1 MVVLTLVPH
10 SRIYL
15 QLLRVGGAFTKL
27 FQSGVMRNF
36 VVTESTTKNVSTS
49 YFQNLGTTMEAYG
62 PSDRHLRPG
71 TRSFRMTPLCQPIS
85 EESCMATKEIT
96 HEELNPFEIAK
107 QQFNRAA
114 DYLELDASI
123 RNVLSSAKRQ
133 LIVSIPVK
141 MDGGD
146 VQVLE
151 GYRVKHNI
159 ARGPAKG
166 GIRYH
171 PNVTLDEVKA
181 LASWMTWKCAT
192 VGIPYGGGKG
202 GVICDPKSLSMNELE
217 RLTRRYAFEIAPIIG
232 PDRDIPAPDVYTD
245 EQTMAWIMDTI
256 SMVRGHT
263 ELGVVTGKPIS
274 LGGSQGRSEATAR
287 GCLYAL
293 REACKVKGL
302 ELRGARVSV
311 HGFGNAG
318 ANIARLAAEDGA
330 RVVAICDSRVGLYSE
345 SGIDIKTALRH
356 KKQTKSLVGL
366 SGVKE
371 MSPEEVLTV
380 DCDILLPAALENA
393 ITLAN
398 VGKVKAKIIAELAN
412 GPTTPGADR
421 VLDGEGV
428 LLVPDILANAG
439 GVTVSYYEW
448 VQDQYSF
455 FWSERQIN
463 ETLEQTIRTAFKA
476 VHETMQRYDTDMRTG
491 AYILAVDRVAEATR
505 VRGIFP

>member
-1 MVVLTLVPH
+1 
-10 SRIYL
+10 
-15 QLLRVGGAFTKL
+15 
-27 FQSGVMRNF
+27 
-36 VVTESTTKNVSTS
+36 
-49 YFQNLGTTMEAYG
+49 
-62 PSDRHLRPG
+62 
-71 TRSFRMTPLCQPIS
+71 
-85 EESCMATKEIT
+85 MASSAALKEQ
-96 HEELNPFEIAK
+96 LNPFEIAK

-114 DYLELDASI
+114 DYLELEDSM
-123 RNVLSSAKRQ
+123 RNVLQSVKRQ

-141 MDGGD
+141 MDGGE
-146 VQVLE
+146 VKVFE
-151 GYRVKHNI
+151 GYRVQHNI

-171 PNVTLDEVKA
+171 PGVTLDEVKA

-202 GVICDPKSLSMNELE
+202 GVICDPKSMSKNELE

-263 ELGVVTGKPIS
+263 ELGVVTGKPVS
-274 LGGSQGRSEATAR
+274 LGGSLGRSEATAR

-293 REACKVKGL
+293 REACKVKGISL
-302 ELRGARVSV
+302 KGARVAV

-318 ANIARLAAEDGA
+318 ANIARLVAADGA
-330 RVVAICDSRVGLYSE
+330 RVVAACDSKAGLYAE
-345 SGIDIKTALRH
+345 NGIDVAAALKH
-356 KKQTKSLVGL
+356 KAETSSLAGL
-366 SGVKE
+366 PGAKE
-371 MSPEEVLTV
+371 IEPEDIIGV
-380 DCDILLPAALENA
+380 DCDILLPSALENA
-393 ITLAN
+393 ITLSN
-398 VGKVKAKIIAELAN
+398 VGRVKAKIIAELAN
-412 GPTTPGADR
+412 GPTTPGADQ
-421 VLDGEGV
+421 VLADQGV
-428 LLVPDILANAG
+428 FLVPDILANAG

-455 FWSERQIN
+455 FWSERQIH
-463 ETLEQTIRTAFKA
+463 ETLEQTMQTAFKS
-476 VHETMQRYDTDMRTG
+476 VHETSQRYDTDMRIA

>member
-1 MVVLTLVPH
+1 MV
-10 SRIYL
+10 
-15 QLLRVGGAFTKL
+15 
-27 FQSGVMRNF
+27 
-36 VVTESTTKNVSTS
+36 
-49 YFQNLGTTMEAYG
+49 
-62 PSDRHLRPG
+62 
-71 TRSFRMTPLCQPIS
+71 
-85 EESCMATKEIT
+85 TKEAIR
-96 HEELNPFEIAK
+96 EELNPFEIAR
-107 QQFNRAA
+107 QQFNKAA
-114 DYLELDASI
+114 DYLDLDAST
-123 RNVLSSAKRQ
+123 RQVLSNTKRQ

-146 VQVLE
+146 VQVFE
-151 GYRVKHNI
+151 GYRVQHNI

-202 GVICDPKSLSMNELE
+202 GVICDPKSLSRGELE

-256 SMVRGHT
+256 SMIRGHT

-274 LGGSQGRSEATAR
+274 LGGSQGRAEATAR

-293 REACKVKGL
+293 REACRVKGI
-302 ELRGARVSV
+302 ELKGARLAV

-318 ANIARLAAEDGA
+318 ANIARLAAADGA
-330 RVVAICDSRVGLYSE
+330 RIIAAADSKAGVYSD
-345 SGIDIKTALRH
+345 SGIDIPAALQH
-356 KKQTKSLVGL
+356 KLETKSLAGL
-366 SGVKE
+366 PGTKEIAPEDLIGVE
-371 MSPEEVLTV
+371 
-380 DCDILLPAALENA
+380 CDILLPAALENT

-398 VGKVKAKIIAELAN
+398 VGRVKAKIIAELAN
-412 GPTTPGADR
+412 GPTTPGSDE
-421 VLDGEGV
+421 VLFDQGV
-428 LLVPDILANAG
+428 FLVPDILANAG

-455 FWSERQIN
+455 FWTEKQIN
-463 ETLEQTIRTAFKA
+463 ETLEQTIRTAFNS
-476 VHETMQRYDTDMRTG
+476 VHETAAHHGTDMRTG

>member
-1 MVVLTLVPH
+1 
-10 SRIYL
+10 
-15 QLLRVGGAFTKL
+15 
-27 FQSGVMRNF
+27 
-36 VVTESTTKNVSTS
+36 
-49 YFQNLGTTMEAYG
+49 
-62 PSDRHLRPG
+62 
-71 TRSFRMTPLCQPIS
+71 
-85 EESCMATKEIT
+85 MATKAAFQ
-96 HEELNPFEIAK
+96 EELNPFEIAK

-114 DYLELDASI
+114 DYLELDAST
-123 RNVLSSAKRQ
+123 RQVLSNAKRQ
-133 LIVSIPVK
+133 LIVSVPVK

-146 VQVLE
+146 VQVFE
-151 GYRVKHNI
+151 GYRVQHNI

-202 GVICDPKSLSMNELE
+202 GVICDPKSLSTNELE

-263 ELGVVTGKPIS
+263 ELGVVTGKPVS
-274 LGGSQGRSEATAR
+274 LGGSLGRSEATAR

-293 REACKVKGL
+293 REACRVKNIDL
-302 ELRGARVSV
+302 KSARVAV

-318 ANIARLAAEDGA
+318 ANVARLVEEDGA
-330 RVVAICDSRVGLYSE
+330 RVVAVCDSKVGIYSE
-345 SGIDIKTALRH
+345 KGIDIKAALRH
-356 KKQTKSLVGL
+356 KKETGSLAEFP
-366 SGVKE
+366 GVKE
-371 MSPEEVLTV
+371 ISPAEVLLV

-393 ITLAN
+393 ITLSN
-398 VGKVKAKIIAELAN
+398 VGNVKARIIAELAN
-412 GPTTPGADR
+412 GPTTPGSDR
-421 VLDGEGV
+421 VLDQRGV
-428 LLVPDILANAG
+428 FLVPDILANAG

-463 ETLEQTIRTAFKA
+463 KTLEKTIRTAFKA
-476 VHETMQRYDTDMRTG
+476 VHQTARRYDTDMRTG

>member
-1 MVVLTLVPH
+1 
-10 SRIYL
+10 
-15 QLLRVGGAFTKL
+15 
-27 FQSGVMRNF
+27 
-36 VVTESTTKNVSTS
+36 
-49 YFQNLGTTMEAYG
+49 
-62 PSDRHLRPG
+62 
-71 TRSFRMTPLCQPIS
+71 
-85 EESCMATKEIT
+85 MATKEAFQ
-96 HEELNPFEIAK
+96 EELNPFEIAK

-114 DYLELDASI
+114 DYLELGESM
-123 RNVLSSAKRQ
+123 RHVLQNAKRQ

-141 MDGGD
+141 MDGGE
-146 VQVLE
+146 VQVFE
-151 GYRVKHNI
+151 GYRVQHNI

-166 GIRYH
+166 GVRYH

-202 GVICDPKSLSMNELE
+202 GVICDPKSLSTNELE

-263 ELGVVTGKPIS
+263 ELGVVTGKPVS
-274 LGGSQGRSEATAR
+274 LGGSLGRKEATAR

-293 REACKVKGL
+293 REACKVKGINL
-302 ELRGARVSV
+302 NGARVAV

-318 ANIARLAAEDGA
+318 ANIARMVAEDGA
-330 RVVAICDSRVGLYSE
+330 RVVAACDSKAGIYAE
-345 SGIDIKTALRH
+345 NGIDVPAALKH
-356 KKQTKSLVGL
+356 KAATGSLAGLPGTKEIAS
-366 SGVKE
+366 
-371 MSPEEVLTV
+371 EEIVTV

-393 ITLAN
+393 ITLTN
-398 VGKVKAKIIAELAN
+398 VGRVKAKIIAELAN

-421 VLDGEGV
+421 VLADKDV
-428 LLVPDILANAG
+428 FLVPDILANAG

-463 ETLEQTIRTAFKA
+463 DTLEQTMQSAFKA
-476 VHETMQRYDTDMRTG
+476 VHDTAQRYSTDMRTG
-491 AYILAVDRVAEATR
+491 AYILAVARVAEATS

>member
-1 MVVLTLVPH
+1 
-10 SRIYL
+10 
-15 QLLRVGGAFTKL
+15 
-27 FQSGVMRNF
+27 
-36 VVTESTTKNVSTS
+36 
-49 YFQNLGTTMEAYG
+49 
-62 PSDRHLRPG
+62 
-71 TRSFRMTPLCQPIS
+71 
-85 EESCMATKEIT
+85 MATKQAFQ
-96 HEELNPFEIAK
+96 EELNPFEIAK

-114 DYLELDASI
+114 EYLELDESI
-123 RNVLSSAKRQ
+123 RHVLSNTKRQ

-146 VQVLE
+146 VQVFE
-151 GYRVKHNI
+151 GYRVQHNI

-181 LASWMTWKCAT
+181 LATWMTWKCAT

-202 GVICDPKSLSMNELE
+202 GVVCDPKSLSKNELE
-217 RLTRRYAFEIAPIIG
+217 RLTRRYAFEIAPILG

-263 ELGVVTGKPIS
+263 SLGVVTGKPIS

-293 REACKVKGL
+293 REACKVQGL
-302 ELRGARVSV
+302 DLKGARVAV

-318 ANIARLAAEDGA
+318 ANIAWMVAADGA
-330 RVVAICDSRVGLYSE
+330 RVVAVCDSKTGLYSP
-345 SGIDIKTALRH
+345 SGIDIQAALRY
-356 KKQTKSLVGL
+356 KEQTKSLAGFP
-366 SGVKE
+366 GVKE
-371 MSPEEVLTV
+371 ISCDEVLTV
-380 DCDILLPAALENA
+380 DCEILLPAALENA

-412 GPTTPGADR
+412 GPTTPGSDR
-421 VLDGEGV
+421 VLAEEGV
-428 LLVPDILANAG
+428 FLVPDILANAG

-455 FWSERQIN
+455 FWSEKQIN
-463 ETLEQTIRTAFKA
+463 ETLEQTMQTAFKS
-476 VHETMQRYDTDMRTG
+476 VHDTAQRYNTDMRTG

>member
-1 MVVLTLVPH
+1 
-10 SRIYL
+10 
-15 QLLRVGGAFTKL
+15 
-27 FQSGVMRNF
+27 
-36 VVTESTTKNVSTS
+36 
-49 YFQNLGTTMEAYG
+49 
-62 PSDRHLRPG
+62 
-71 TRSFRMTPLCQPIS
+71 
-85 EESCMATKEIT
+85 MATREALQ
-96 HEELNPFEIAK
+96 EELNPFQIAK

-114 DYLELDASI
+114 DYLDLDQST
-123 RNVLSSAKRQ
+123 RNVLSAAKRQ

-146 VQVLE
+146 VQVFE
-151 GYRVKHNI
+151 GYRVQHNI

-202 GVICDPKSLSMNELE
+202 GVICDPKSLSKNELE

-274 LGGSQGRSEATAR
+274 LGGSQGRAEATAR

-293 REACKVKGL
+293 REACRVKGINL
-302 ELRGARVSV
+302 NGARVAV

-318 ANIARLAAEDGA
+318 ANIARLVAGDGA
-330 RVVAICDSRVGLYSE
+330 RVVAACDSKAGVFSD
-345 SGIDIKTALRH
+345 SGIDIQAALRH
-356 KKQTKSLVGL
+356 KAETKSLAGL
-366 SGVKE
+366 SGTKSI
-371 MSPEEVLTV
+371 SPEDIIGV
-380 DCDILLPAALENA
+380 DCDILLPSALENA

-398 VGKVKAKIIAELAN
+398 VGQVKAKIIAELAN
-412 GPTTPGADR
+412 GPTTPGSDR
-421 VLDGEGV
+421 VLADEGV
-428 LLVPDILANAG
+428 FLVPDILANAG

-455 FWSERQIN
+455 FWSEHQIN
-463 ETLEQTIRTAFKA
+463 ETLEQTMRTAFKS
-476 VHETMQRYDTDMRTG
+476 VYETAQRYDTDMRTG

>member
-1 MVVLTLVPH
+1 
-10 SRIYL
+10 
-15 QLLRVGGAFTKL
+15 
-27 FQSGVMRNF
+27 
-36 VVTESTTKNVSTS
+36 
-49 YFQNLGTTMEAYG
+49 
-62 PSDRHLRPG
+62 
-71 TRSFRMTPLCQPIS
+71 
-85 EESCMATKEIT
+85 MATQQAFE
-96 HEELNPFEIAK
+96 EELNPFEIAK

-114 DYLELDASI
+114 DYLDLDSSM
-123 RNVLSSAKRQ
+123 RQVLSSAKRQ

-146 VQVLE
+146 VRVFE
-151 GYRVKHNI
+151 GYRVQHNI

-181 LASWMTWKCAT
+181 LAAWMTWKCAT

-202 GVICDPKSLSMNELE
+202 GVVCDPKSLSQNELE
-217 RLTRRYAFEIAPIIG
+217 RLTRRFAFEIAPIIG

-293 REACKVKGL
+293 REACRVNKMDLK
-302 ELRGARVSV
+302 GARVAI

-318 ANIARLAAEDGA
+318 ANIAHMVVADGA
-330 RVVAICDSRVGLYSE
+330 RVVAVCDSNVGLYAE
-345 SGIDIKTALRH
+345 QGIDIQEALRH
-356 KKQTKSLVGL
+356 KKRNKSLVGL
-366 SGVKE
+366 AGAKE
-371 MSPEEVLTV
+371 IACDEVLTA

-393 ITLAN
+393 ITMKN
-398 VGKVKAKIIAELAN
+398 VGNVKAKIIAELAN

-421 VLDGEGV
+421 VLEDGGV
-428 LLVPDILANAG
+428 FMIPDVLANAG

-455 FWSERQIN
+455 FWSEKQIN
-463 ETLEQTIRTAFKA
+463 DTLEQTMRTAFNS
-476 VHETMQRYDTDMRTG
+476 VHETAQRHKTDMRTA

>member
-1 MVVLTLVPH
+1 
-10 SRIYL
+10 
-15 QLLRVGGAFTKL
+15 
-27 FQSGVMRNF
+27 
-36 VVTESTTKNVSTS
+36 
-49 YFQNLGTTMEAYG
+49 
-62 PSDRHLRPG
+62 
-71 TRSFRMTPLCQPIS
+71 
-85 EESCMATKEIT
+85 MATSEALA
-96 HEELNPFEIAK
+96 EELNPFQIAK
-107 QQFNRAA
+107 AQFNRAA
-114 DYLELDASI
+114 DYLDLDAST
-123 RNVLSSAKRQ
+123 RAVLSSPKRQ

-146 VQVLE
+146 VQVFE
-151 GYRVKHNI
+151 GYRVQHNI
-159 ARGPAKG
+159 ARGPCKG

-202 GVICDPKSLSMNELE
+202 GVICDPKSLSKDELE

-274 LGGSQGRSEATAR
+274 LGGSLGRAEATAR

-293 REACKVKGL
+293 REACKVKGIAL
-302 ELRGARVSV
+302 KGARVAV

-318 ANIARLAAEDGA
+318 ANIARLVAADGA
-330 RVVAICDSRVGLYSE
+330 KVVAACDSKAGLYAE
-345 SGIDIKTALRH
+345 SGIDIQAALRH
-356 KKQTKSLVGL
+356 KAETKSLAGL
-366 SGVKE
+366 SGPKAI
-371 MSPEEVLTV
+371 SPEEIVGV
-380 DCDILLPAALENA
+380 DCDILLPSALENA

-398 VGKVKAKIIAELAN
+398 VKQVKAKIIAELAN

-421 VLDGEGV
+421 VLADAGV
-428 LLVPDILANAG
+428 FLIPDILANAG

-455 FWSERQIN
+455 FWSEKQIN
-463 ETLEQTIRTAFKA
+463 ETLELAMRTAFNSVYA
-476 VHETMQRYDTDMRTG
+476 TAHRYGTDMRTG
-491 AYILAVDRVAEATR
+491 AYILAVERVAEATR

>member
-1 MVVLTLVPH
+1 
-10 SRIYL
+10 
-15 QLLRVGGAFTKL
+15 
-27 FQSGVMRNF
+27 
-36 VVTESTTKNVSTS
+36 
-49 YFQNLGTTMEAYG
+49 
-62 PSDRHLRPG
+62 
-71 TRSFRMTPLCQPIS
+71 
-85 EESCMATKEIT
+85 MATKEAFQ
-96 HEELNPFEIAK
+96 EELNPFEIAK
-107 QQFNRAA
+107 QQFNIAA
-114 DYLELDASI
+114 DFLELESSL
-123 RNVLSSAKRQ
+123 RRVLENPKRQ

-146 VQVLE
+146 VQVFE
-151 GYRVKHNI
+151 GYRVQHNI

-171 PNVTLDEVKA
+171 PNVSLDEVKA

-202 GVICDPKSLSMNELE
+202 GVICDPKSLSKNELE

-274 LGGSQGRSEATAR
+274 LGGSQGRAEATAR

-293 REACKVKGL
+293 REACRVKGINL
-302 ELRGARVSV
+302 KGSRVAV

-318 ANIARLAAEDGA
+318 ANIARLVAEDGA
-330 RVVAICDSRVGLYSE
+330 RVVAVCDSKAGVYSE
-345 SGIDIKTALRH
+345 NGIDIPAALSH
-356 KKQTKSLVGL
+356 KAATSSLYGL
-366 SGVKE
+366 SGTKE
-371 MSPEEVLTV
+371 VAPEEIIGI

-398 VGKVKAKIIAELAN
+398 VGKVKAQIIAELAN
-412 GPTTPGADR
+412 GPTTPGADK
-421 VLDGEGV
+421 VFADNDV
-428 LLVPDILANAG
+428 MLVPDILANAG

-448 VQDQYSF
+448 VQDQNSF
-455 FWSERQIN
+455 FWSEKQIN
-463 ETLEQTIRTAFKA
+463 ETLEQTICTAFNS
-476 VHETMQRYDTDMRTG
+476 VHDTAKHYNTDLRTG
-491 AYILAVDRVAEATR
+491 AYILAVSRVAEATS

>member
-1 MVVLTLVPH
+1 
-10 SRIYL
+10 
-15 QLLRVGGAFTKL
+15 
-27 FQSGVMRNF
+27 
-36 VVTESTTKNVSTS
+36 
-49 YFQNLGTTMEAYG
+49 
-62 PSDRHLRPG
+62 
-71 TRSFRMTPLCQPIS
+71 
-85 EESCMATKEIT
+85 MATREALQ
-96 HEELNPFEIAK
+96 EELNPFQIAK

-114 DYLELDASI
+114 DYLDLDQST
-123 RNVLSSAKRQ
+123 RNVLSAAKRQ

-146 VQVLE
+146 VQVFE
-151 GYRVKHNI
+151 GYRVQHNI

-202 GVICDPKSLSMNELE
+202 GVICDPKSLSKNELE

-274 LGGSQGRSEATAR
+274 LGGSQGRAEATAR

-293 REACKVKGL
+293 REACRVKGINL
-302 ELRGARVSV
+302 NGARVAV

-318 ANIARLAAEDGA
+318 ANIARLVAGDGA
-330 RVVAICDSRVGLYSE
+330 RVVAACDSKAGVFSDT
-345 SGIDIKTALRH
+345 GIDIQAALRH
-356 KKQTKSLVGL
+356 KAETKSLAGL
-366 SGVKE
+366 AGTKSI
-371 MSPEEVLTV
+371 SPEDIIGV
-380 DCDILLPAALENA
+380 DCDILLPSALENA

-398 VGKVKAKIIAELAN
+398 VGQVKAKIIAELAN
-412 GPTTPGADR
+412 GPTTPGSDR
-421 VLDGEGV
+421 VLADEGV
-428 LLVPDILANAG
+428 FLIPDILANAG

-455 FWSERQIN
+455 FWSEHQIN
-463 ETLEQTIRTAFKA
+463 ETLEQTMRTAFKS
-476 VHETMQRYDTDMRTG
+476 VYETSQRYDTDMRTG

>member
-1 MVVLTLVPH
+1 
-10 SRIYL
+10 
-15 QLLRVGGAFTKL
+15 
-27 FQSGVMRNF
+27 
-36 VVTESTTKNVSTS
+36 
-49 YFQNLGTTMEAYG
+49 
-62 PSDRHLRPG
+62 
-71 TRSFRMTPLCQPIS
+71 
-85 EESCMATKEIT
+85 MATQKAFQ
-96 HEELNPFEIAK
+96 EELNPFTIAK

-114 DYLELDASI
+114 DFLDLEPSM
-123 RNVLSSAKRQ
+123 RHVLENAKRQ

-146 VQVLE
+146 VQVFE
-151 GYRVKHNI
+151 GYRVQHNI

-171 PNVTLDEVKA
+171 PNVSLDEVKA

-192 VGIPYGGGKG
+192 MGIPYGGGKG
-202 GVICDPKSLSMNELE
+202 GVICDPKSLSRNELE
-217 RLTRRYAFEIAPIIG
+217 RLTRRYAFEIAPILG

-274 LGGSQGRSEATAR
+274 LGGSQGRAEATAR

-293 REACKVKGL
+293 REACRVKNMSL
-302 ELRGARVSV
+302 KDARVSV

-318 ANIARLAAEDGA
+318 ANIARLVVEDGA
-330 RVVAICDSRVGLYSE
+330 KVIAACDSKVAVFNE
-345 SGIDIKTALRH
+345 SGIDIPAALKH
-356 KKQTKSLVGL
+356 KAETGSLGGLAGTKEIGCDD
-366 SGVKE
+366 
-371 MSPEEVLTV
+371 VLTTE
-380 DCDILLPAALENA
+380 CDILLPSALENA
-393 ITLAN
+393 ITLKN
-398 VGKVKAKIIAELAN
+398 VGNVKTKIIAELAN

-421 VLDGEGV
+421 VLDDQGV
-428 LLVPDILANAG
+428 LLLPDILANAG

-455 FWSERQIN
+455 FWTEDKIN
-463 ETLEQTIRTAFKA
+463 KTLEDTMRTAFNS
-476 VHETMQRYDTDMRTG
+476 VHETAAKYNTDMRTG
-491 AYILAVDRVAEATR
+491 AYILAVGRVVEATR

>member
-1 MVVLTLVPH
+1 MRHVLE
-10 SRIYL
+10 
-15 QLLRVGGAFTKL
+15 
-27 FQSGVMRNF
+27 N
-36 VVTESTTKNVSTS
+36 
-49 YFQNLGTTMEAYG
+49 
-62 PSDRHLRPG
+62 
-71 TRSFRMTPLCQPIS
+71 
-85 EESCMATKEIT
+85 
-96 HEELNPFEIAK
+96 
-107 QQFNRAA
+107 
-114 DYLELDASI
+114 
-123 RNVLSSAKRQ
+123 AKRQ

-146 VQVLE
+146 VQVFE
-151 GYRVKHNI
+151 GYRVQHNI

-202 GVICDPKSLSMNELE
+202 GVICDPKSLSRNELE

-274 LGGSQGRSEATAR
+274 LGGSQGRAEATAR
-287 GCLYAL
+287 GCLYTL
-293 REACKVKGL
+293 REACRVKGMSL
-302 ELRGARVSV
+302 KDSRVAI

-318 ANIARLAAEDGA
+318 ANIARLVAADGA
-330 RVVAICDSRVGLYSE
+330 RVVAACDSKAGVYAE
-345 SGIDIKTALRH
+345 SGIDVAEALKH
-356 KKQTKSLVGL
+356 KEVTKSLAGL
-366 SGVKE
+366 KGTKE
-371 MSPEEVLTV
+371 MAPEDMIGI
-380 DCDILLPAALENA
+380 DCDILLPSALENA
-393 ITLAN
+393 ITMKN
-398 VGKVKAKIIAELAN
+398 VGQVKAKIIAELAN

-421 VLDGEGV
+421 VFEDEGV
-428 LLVPDILANAG
+428 FLIPDILANAG

-448 VQDQYSF
+448 VQDQNSF
-455 FWSERQIN
+455 FWTEKQIN
-463 ETLEQTIRTAFKA
+463 ETLEQTMKTAFNQ
-476 VHETMQRYDTDMRTG
+476 VHETAQHHGTDMRTG
-491 AYILAVDRVAEATR
+491 AYILAVGRVAEATS

>member
-1 MVVLTLVPH
+1 
-10 SRIYL
+10 
-15 QLLRVGGAFTKL
+15 
-27 FQSGVMRNF
+27 
-36 VVTESTTKNVSTS
+36 
-49 YFQNLGTTMEAYG
+49 
-62 PSDRHLRPG
+62 
-71 TRSFRMTPLCQPIS
+71 
-85 EESCMATKEIT
+85 MATQQAYQ
-96 HEELNPFEIAK
+96 EELNPFEIAK

-114 DYLELDASI
+114 DYLNLDSSM
-123 RNVLSSAKRQ
+123 RQVLSSAKRQ

-146 VQVLE
+146 VRVFE
-151 GYRVKHNI
+151 GYRVQHNI

-202 GVICDPKSLSMNELE
+202 GVVCDPKSLSMNELE
-217 RLTRRYAFEIAPIIG
+217 RLTRRFAFEIAPIIG

-274 LGGSQGRSEATAR
+274 LGGSQGRAEATAR

-293 REACKVKGL
+293 REACRVKKMDLSGS
-302 ELRGARVSV
+302 RVAI

-318 ANIARLAAEDGA
+318 ANIAHMVADDGA
-330 RVVAICDSRVGLYSE
+330 KVVAICDSSVGLYSE
-345 SGIDIKTALRH
+345 KGIDIRAALEH
-356 KKQTKSLVGL
+356 KKRTTSLAGL
-366 SGVKE
+366 PGVKE
-371 MSPEEVLTV
+371 IECDDVLTV
-380 DCDILLPAALENA
+380 DCDVLLPAALENA
-393 ITLAN
+393 ITLKN
-398 VGKVKAKIIAELAN
+398 VDRVKARIVAELAN

-421 VLDGEGV
+421 VFEDSGV
-428 LLVPDILANAG
+428 FMVPDVLANAG

-455 FWSERQIN
+455 FWSEKQIN
-463 ETLEQTIRTAFKA
+463 ETLEQTMRTAFNA
-476 VHETMQRYDTDMRTG
+476 VHETSERYGTDMRTG
-491 AYILAVDRVAEATR
+491 AYILAVARVAEATS

>member
-1 MVVLTLVPH
+1 
-10 SRIYL
+10 
-15 QLLRVGGAFTKL
+15 
-27 FQSGVMRNF
+27 
-36 VVTESTTKNVSTS
+36 
-49 YFQNLGTTMEAYG
+49 
-62 PSDRHLRPG
+62 
-71 TRSFRMTPLCQPIS
+71 
-85 EESCMATKEIT
+85 MATKEAFQ
-96 HEELNPFEIAK
+96 EELNPFEIAK
-107 QQFNRAA
+107 QQFNIAA
-114 DYLELDASI
+114 DFLELESSM
-123 RNVLSSAKRQ
+123 RRVLENPKRQ

-146 VQVLE
+146 VQVFE
-151 GYRVKHNI
+151 GYRVQHNI

-171 PNVTLDEVKA
+171 PNVSLDEVKA

-202 GVICDPKSLSMNELE
+202 GVICDPKSLSKNELE

-274 LGGSQGRSEATAR
+274 LGGSQGRAEATAR

-293 REACKVKGL
+293 REACRVKGIDL
-302 ELRGARVSV
+302 KGARVAV

-318 ANIARLAAEDGA
+318 ANIARLVAEDGA
-330 RVVAICDSRVGLYSE
+330 RVVAACDSKAGVYSE
-345 SGIDIKTALRH
+345 NGIDVPAALRH
-356 KKQTKSLVGL
+356 KAETSSLHGL
-366 SGVKE
+366 KGCKE
-371 MSPEEVLTV
+371 IGPDEIISV
-380 DCDILLPAALENA
+380 DCDILLPSALENA

-398 VGKVKAKIIAELAN
+398 VGKVKAQIIAELAN
-412 GPTTPGADR
+412 GPTTPGADK
-421 VLDGEGV
+421 VFAENDV
-428 LLVPDILANAG
+428 MLVPDILANAG

-455 FWSERQIN
+455 FWSEKQIN
-463 ETLEQTIRTAFKA
+463 DTLEQTIRTAFNS
-476 VHETMQRYDTDMRTG
+476 VHDTAKRYNTDLRTG
-491 AYILAVDRVAEATR
+491 AYILAVSRVAEATS